1 VRLVALVVVVLA
13 VSVVRA
19 AEPSDVHAT
28 DGVKATLTTAVRSHG
43 QPPPTSIGIVAIA
56 AGLVAAS
63 AWVGSTSFVAV
74 EVRRRT
80 VSPIRR
86 RGPPPVD

>member
-1 VRLVALVVVVLA
+1 VRLVALVVIVLA
-13 VSVVRA
+13 VSAVRA
-19 AEPSDVHAT
+19 AEPSDVHAV
-28 DGVKATLTTAVRSHG
+28 DGVKATLTTTARSHG
-43 QPPPTSIGIVAIA
+43 QTPPTVIGAVAIA
-56 AGLVAAS
+56 AGVIAAS
-63 AWVGSTSFVAV
+63 AWVASASSLAV